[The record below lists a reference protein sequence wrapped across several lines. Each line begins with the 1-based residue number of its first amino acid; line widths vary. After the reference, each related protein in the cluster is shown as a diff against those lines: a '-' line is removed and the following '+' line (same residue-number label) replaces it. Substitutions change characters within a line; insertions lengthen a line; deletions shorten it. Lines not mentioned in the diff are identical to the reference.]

1 MKIAFISDTHGNEKS
16 LELVLTK
23 VKELKADILIHLGD
37 YANDI
42 NFLKDNFEG
51 TVYAVAGNCDYSCD
65 YPKENLIN
73 INGKKILLTHG
84 DLYNVKNSLNNL
96 IYKGKSL
103 NVDIIL
109 FGHTHIF
116 IKEEIDDILIMNPGS
131 IPKPSP
137 WCKYGCIGLID
148 IDDLGI
154 INSSKLYK
162 ISMD

>member
-16 LELVLTK
+16 LKLALNK
-23 VKELKADILIHLGD
+23 IKELKADILIHLGD
-37 YANDI
+37 YASDT
-42 NFLKDNFEG
+42 NFIKDNFEG
-51 TVYAVAGNCDYSCD
+51 IVYAVAGNCDYSCD
-65 YPKENLIN
+65 YPKEDLIN

-84 DLYNVKNSLNNL
+84 DLYNVKNSLNTL
-96 IYKGKSL
+96 IYKGKAL

-116 IKEEIDDILIMNPGS
+116 IKEEIDSILIMNPGS

-137 WCKYGCIGLID
+137 WCKSGCIGLID

-154 INSSKLYK
+154 VNSSKLYK